1 MFSKATKIV
10 NIEQVKNEENKTELT
25 IPNIQTIFSELD
37 KGNTPQ
43 ELHFFFFFF
52 FALPRQDL
60 LQENKIKIY
69 LKSSDVFIKDK
80 NTGESI
86 YDFLIA

>member
-1 MFSKATKIV
+1 MFPKATKIV

-43 ELHFFFFFF
+43 ELHFFFFF
-52 FALPRQDL
+52 LLCQDRIFYKKIKL
-60 LQENKIKIY
+60 KFTSKAVMSSLKIKIQV
-69 LKSSDVFIKDK
+69 KVFM
-80 NTGESI
+80 T
-86 YDFLIA
+86 F

>member
-52 FALPRQDL
+52 CFA
-60 LQENKIKIY
+60 K
-69 LKSSDVFIKDK
+69 
-80 NTGESI
+80 TGS
-86 YDFLIA
+86 FTRK

>member
-1 MFSKATKIV
+1 MFPKATKIV

-43 ELHFFFFFF
+43 ELFFFFFVF
-52 FALPRQDL
+52 LLCQDRIFY
-60 LQENKIKIY
+60 EKIK
-69 LKSSDVFIKDK
+69 LKFTSKAVMS
-80 NTGESI
+80 
-86 YDFLIA
+86 

>member
-1 MFSKATKIV
+1 MFPKATKIV

-43 ELHFFFFFF
+43 ELFFVFFVF
-52 FALPRQDL
+52 LLCQDRIFY
-60 LQENKIKIY
+60 EKIK
-69 LKSSDVFIKDK
+69 LKFTSKAVMS
-80 NTGESI
+80 
-86 YDFLIA
+86 